1 MKRQFPTT
9 ELDTSSM
16 ADPFAALGAIRP
28 KPFRSGQVK
37 EFPRSLSD
45 HAQDISKTLSEHI
58 EISGFPCPYC
68 RHTIAVECLQASV
81 KPKNNAYLDVR
92 IAVKCK
98 PCDSPFLLLA
108 NWNMEPSDGYYKIPP
123 ADQMNWRTK
132 PESTDM
138 VFAEQQQWQSAR
150 VPQIAIDDYV
160 DGLKCMSF
168 DLSKAAFLMFG
179 SAFERLFS
187 AGQEEVRQYLSELIS
202 KHPGLPEDIKAFA
215 KSGSEARNFYAH
227 RVQQLPP
234 EEQEEHAKHMSILV
248 EYLAHEMYVR
258 KNTTEKAVEALD
270 KMSGHKTNKGKT
282 SLEEAQETSN
292 SNCDTD

>member
-28 KPFRSGQVK
+28 KPFRSLPAK
-37 EFPRSLSD
+37 EVSRSLSY
-45 HAQDISKTLSEHI
+45 HAPSISKTLSEHI
-58 EISGFPCPYC
+58 ESSGFPCPYC
-68 RHTIAVECLQASV
+68 RHTITVECLHASV
-81 KPKNNAYLDVR
+81 RPKNNAYLDVH

-98 PCDSPFLLLA
+98 SCGSPFLLLA
-108 NWNMEPSDGYYKIPP
+108 TWNMEPSDGHYKIPP

-138 VFAEQQQWQSAR
+138 DFAEQQQWQSAG
-150 VPQIAIDDYV
+150 VPQATIGDYIE
-160 DGLKCMSF
+160 GLKCMSF
-168 DLSKAAFLMFG
+168 GLPKAAFLMFG
-179 SAFERLFS
+179 SALERLFS
-187 AGQEEVRQYLSELIS
+187 AGQEEARQYLSELIS
-202 KHPGLPEDIKAFA
+202 KHPGLPEDIRAFA

-234 EEQEEHAKHMSILV
+234 EEQEEHSKHMSILV

-258 KNTTEKAVEALD
+258 KRSTAKAVEALN
-270 KMSGHKTNKGKT
+270 KMSGYKPKDCKVP
-282 SLEEAQETSN
+282 LEKAQETSN
-292 SNCDTD
+292 ANCDSD